1 MANKHYKEVQ
11 NLADNELV
19 EKLTQT
25 QVDLTKTRFD
35 QTISGNVSPKEIREA
50 KKSIARIQTEI
61 RSREVSQMTERE
73 VAQRSKIRYRR
84 SK

>member
-19 EKLTQT
+19 EKLAERQLE
-25 QVDLTKTRFD
+25 LTKTRFD

-50 KKSIARIQTEI
+50 KKNIARIHTEV
-61 RSREVSQMTERE
+61 RSREVAQMTESE
-73 VAQRSKIRYRR
+73 LAKRSKIRHRR